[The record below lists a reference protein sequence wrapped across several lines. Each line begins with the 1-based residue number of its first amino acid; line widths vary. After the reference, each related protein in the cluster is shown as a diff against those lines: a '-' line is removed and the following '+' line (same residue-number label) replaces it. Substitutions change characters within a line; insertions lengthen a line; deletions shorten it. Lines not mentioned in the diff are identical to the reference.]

1 MLVPA
6 QRQSYFDPDLFS
18 DTDDDMSNNNEM
30 RNGLAV
36 GSSEG
41 DQEQIFQVNS
51 DWVSNWERVDEDVM
65 KKWKF
70 KSMGEAKDAASHTLF
85 LNEYSFFGRK
95 EKGSN
100 GHFVCKRCS
109 NQEGRGF
116 KVKQKRN
123 KGNPITF
130 YTIELFGKHTE
141 DCEAKRE
148 KDKVDNGCEVT
159 VDKKSGAIKILN
171 AVMKSPRYIER
182 YKVLTAFNDPKS
194 DRNTQNIQGRRHGK
208 KGVKKVVKKKTF
220 DIVSETFRKEFSVHL
235 DFEERTYYT
244 YKKKID
250 DEEAILQKQRDDM
263 AVAKKQERYVQL
275 DWLREEFQRC
285 YPRCTQPN
293 YHMPNQYITD
303 LQNGSV
309 GGYVHIRDTPVKI
322 KKGEEN
328 WNKLWNADKKIYE

>member
-1 MLVPA
+1 MVAEGHAPAEALAPVLVPA

-171 AVMKSPRYIER
+171 AVMKSPRYIKR

-194 DRNTQNIQGRRHGK
+194 NRNTQNIQGRRHGK
-208 KGVKKVVKKKTF
+208 KGVNNTLIYGSNQQILNAKEESSGSRRSCTSGSTSTGAGASSKT
-220 DIVSETFRKEFSVHL
+220 IVF
-235 DFEERTYYT
+235 
-244 YKKKID
+244 
-250 DEEAILQKQRDDM
+250 
-263 AVAKKQERYVQL
+263 
-275 DWLREEFQRC
+275 
-285 YPRCTQPN
+285 
-293 YHMPNQYITD
+293 
-303 LQNGSV
+303 
-309 GGYVHIRDTPVKI
+309 
-322 KKGEEN
+322 
-328 WNKLWNADKKIYE
+328 